1 MSTERP
7 PEVAKFFN
15 QARRIPMLI
24 GKLPDGSRIWGGPYT
39 GYQLIAL
46 FVAGGV
52 LYLFHD
58 LWSSGSILS
67 DIFLG
72 VVIAACVGLLAGRIP
87 LDARNPMVL
96 VAGFGNALQ
105 APRTGT
111 YRGMAPR
118 LRKPHRSAS
127 GVSAQLSSHGV
138 TDVAVLQRAEEELA
152 ESEAEPLEQEAAPDR
167 QVEPATP
174 EPQSVSKL
182 PRTGLER
189 LIAQSQK
196 ES

>member
-7 PEVAKFFN
+7 QEVAKFFS

-46 FVAGGV
+46 IITGSG

-58 LWSSGSILS
+58 LWSSGAILS

-72 VVIAACVGLLAGRIP
+72 VVIAVCAGLLAGQIP
-87 LDARNPMVL
+87 LDARNPMIL

-111 YRGMAPR
+111 YRGKAPK
-118 LRKPHRSAS
+118 LRKPHRSAPT
-127 GVSAQLSSHGV
+127 VSALPIFLEA
-138 TDVAVLQRAEEELA
+138 TDATVLQRVAEEPA
-152 ESEAEPLEQEAAPDR
+152 ASNATPQEQESAPDR
-167 QVEPATP
+167 QEEPVPP
-174 EPQSVSKL
+174 EPQSVSEL

-189 LIAQSQK
+189 LIAQSK
-196 ES
+196 KVS

>member
-1 MSTERP
+1 MSTDRQ
-7 PEVAKFFN
+7 PEVAKFFS

-39 GYQLIAL
+39 GYQVIAL
-46 FVAGGV
+46 IVTGGG

-58 LWSSGSILS
+58 LWSSGAILS

-72 VVIAACVGLLAGRIP
+72 VVIAICVGLLAGRIP

-111 YRGMAPR
+111 YRGAAPR
-118 LRKPHRSAS
+118 VRKPHRSAIT
-127 GVSAQLSSHGV
+127 VSAQPILQAV
-138 TDVAVLQRAEEELA
+138 TDPAVLQRGTQEPA
-152 ESEAEPLEQEAAPDR
+152 ESE
-167 QVEPATP
+167 VEPQKQESAPKGQEEPVQP
-174 EPQSVSKL
+174 ESQSVSKL
-182 PRTGLER
+182 PQTGLER
-189 LIAQSQK
+189 LIAQSK
-196 ES
+196 KAS

>member
-7 PEVAKFFN
+7 QEVAKFFN

-39 GYQLIAL
+39 GYQVIAL
-46 FVAGGV
+46 IVTGGA
-52 LYLFHD
+52 LYLFHG

-111 YRGMAPR
+111 YRGTAPR
-118 LRKPHRSAS
+118 LRKPHRSVS
-127 GVSAQLSSHGV
+127 GASAQLSFHEV
-138 TDVAVLQRAEEELA
+138 TDVAVLQQAEEEPV
-152 ESEAEPLEQEAAPDR
+152 EDEAEPLEQEAAPDR
-167 QVEPATP
+167 KEEPVMP
-174 EPQSVSKL
+174 ELQSVSKL

-189 LIAQSQK
+189 LIAQSEK